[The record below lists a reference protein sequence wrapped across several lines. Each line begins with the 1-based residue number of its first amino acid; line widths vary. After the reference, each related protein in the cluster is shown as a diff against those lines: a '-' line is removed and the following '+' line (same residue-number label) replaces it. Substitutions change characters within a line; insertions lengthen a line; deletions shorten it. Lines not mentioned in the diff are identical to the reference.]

1 MVSLHNRQV
10 SHIGV
15 CGVVAC
21 SMAKA
26 MKLGKIVQSTL
37 ENSYMAVSKVVA
49 YTHGQTNQSTLGNG
63 KTT

>member
-10 SHIGV
+10 SHTGV

-26 MKLGKIVQSTL
+26 MKLGKIALSTL
-37 ENSYMAVSKVVA
+37 ENSYMGVSKVVVS
-49 YTHGQTNQSTLGNG
+49 THGQTNQSTLGNG
-63 KTT
+63 KKT